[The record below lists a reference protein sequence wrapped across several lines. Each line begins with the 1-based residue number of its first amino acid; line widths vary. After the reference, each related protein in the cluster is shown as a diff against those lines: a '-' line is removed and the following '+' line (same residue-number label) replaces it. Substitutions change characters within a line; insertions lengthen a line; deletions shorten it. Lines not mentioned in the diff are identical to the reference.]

1 MGEWGRGRRKSG
13 VRERRERVVS
23 GSGEGNWA
31 EIVGRESE
39 EEDWVREW
47 GERVVWVSGKREWRR
62 AWGDR
67 VEEIE
72 WRRAWG
78 EGVGERERVGRE
90 RGNEWGEK
98 ESRVSEDEG
107 DWVK

>member
-1 MGEWGRGRRKSG
+1 M
-13 VRERRERVVS
+13 
-23 GSGEGNWA
+23 
-31 EIVGRESE
+31 
-39 EEDWVREW
+39 REW

-78 EGVGERERVGRE
+78 EGVGERERGEKNGKRKRVGRE
-90 RGNEWGEK
+90 SG
-98 ESRVSEDEG
+98 VSEDEG

>member
-1 MGEWGRGRRKSG
+1 M
-13 VRERRERVVS
+13 
-23 GSGEGNWA
+23 
-31 EIVGRESE
+31 
-39 EEDWVREW
+39 REW

-78 EGVGERERVGRE
+78 EGVGEREGKRMGRE
-90 RGNEWGEK
+90 RE
-98 ESRVSEDEG
+98 
-107 DWVK
+107 